1 MTCKRRF
8 SDTKFCLQN
17 PPSRRLPAWPYAR
30 LPWPKTAVFTWKS
43 PGFSCLLP
51 ACLAL
56 AAAACASLAC
66 LPGLVFDYRQAVA
79 LTGKSEKSDPSSG
92 GGL

>member
-1 MTCKRRF
+1 MLRHRAIRK
-8 SDTKFCLQN
+8 CLAFLFFLLPVWQYA
-17 PPSRRLPAWPYAR
+17 SRTGKKRRLPGWPLKGEIRPLGVCLPDLR

-56 AAAACASLAC
+56 AAAAACTSLA
-66 LPGLVFDYRQAVA
+66 
-79 LTGKSEKSDPSSG
+79 
-92 GGL
+92 